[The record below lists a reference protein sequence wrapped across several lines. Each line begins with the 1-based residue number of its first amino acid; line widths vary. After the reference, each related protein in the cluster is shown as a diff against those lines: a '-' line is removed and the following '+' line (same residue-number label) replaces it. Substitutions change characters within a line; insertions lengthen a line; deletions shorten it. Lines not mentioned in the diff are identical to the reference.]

1 MRRCL
6 ISRRPPSSSFVS
18 FKLSQFKQVWQKCPI
33 PTGFFKTKN
42 EAEAETTPAF
52 KTVCSVHSRAHWE
65 GCPSSWAS
73 HLSQMGLVLPPSE
86 HLPVPALQCGRGS
99 WRSWE
104 CWPQWRAKEEEVG
117 EGSHNWE
124 HYGYHDQNV
133 AKEKNPNLKETKPR
147 WCSYL
152 WDDWLNSHNVLPVT
166 ICRATSTK
174 KRFFDIKEELEG
186 KRHKLWSS
194 DNTHELD
201 KLIVMSVSWTLYL
214 RVKN

>member
-18 FKLSQFKQVWQKCPI
+18 FKLSQFKQVRQKCPI

-52 KTVCSVHSRAHWE
+52 KRGCSVHSRAQCE

-73 HLSQMGLVLPPSE
+73 HLSQMGLVLPPPK

-104 CWPQWRAKEEEVG
+104 CWPGWRAKEEEVG

-133 AKEKNPNLKETKPR
+133 TKEENPNLKETKPH
-147 WCSYL
+147 WCPYL
-152 WDDWLNSHNVLPVT
+152 WDNLVHITSCLSPSAEPLQQRNSFLTLKRSWREKDTSSGLQIIHTNLINWL
-166 ICRATSTK
+166 
-174 KRFFDIKEELEG
+174 
-186 KRHKLWSS
+186 
-194 DNTHELD
+194 
-201 KLIVMSVSWTLYL
+201 
-214 RVKN
+214 